1 MLFAGIVILYNGEN
15 RLLKNKLTYL
25 VEQLFLLHKLRESL
39 ATLEVQHKNALERLK
54 FYREIGNTEMEN
66 ITSEMISILLE
77 EIKLVKKEIK
87 KLERDEKSDF

>member
-39 ATLEVQHKNALERLK
+39 ATLEVQYENALERLK
-54 FYREIGNTEMEN
+54 FYREMGNIEMAN
-66 ITSEMISILLE
+66 IVSETINKILE
-77 EIKLVKKEIK
+77 EIKAIQKEIK
-87 KLERDEKSDF
+87 RLEQMKNY